1 MVQLPFTP
9 HIEGVLQKS
18 KDLSVILERNGVDLD
33 ILFHCFISDLSL
45 SCTSIFKKIGVDYNE
60 LVKDS
65 RNILHKKRKNKNISD
80 KFKTDTRKF
89 FKFCEKLCKDTYSL
103 DYIPPEVMLLNF
115 FDDQFSPKVLKECF
129 PEGVEDA
136 DSVRF
141 GVVAECALVI

>member
-65 RNILHKKRKNKNISD
+65 RNILHKKRKNKNIS
-80 KFKTDTRKF
+80 
-89 FKFCEKLCKDTYSL
+89 
-103 DYIPPEVMLLNF
+103 
-115 FDDQFSPKVLKECF
+115 
-129 PEGVEDA
+129 
-136 DSVRF
+136 
-141 GVVAECALVI
+141 